1 MKITRSFVSGL
12 VLLLCLLPRPY
23 MAQQRSELDHLWGK
37 IEELEKVDQQGMSPL
52 MLELHEKAMLKQYME
67 LSTYL
72 DREIET
78 AAASRERI
86 RSSADA
92 VSSIDQQ
99 LRDLNKQRVQVAGRI
114 TILRTLL
121 GSVEEVAKVDTTV
134 PGERRS
140 TAESGRVVTRGQST
154 ALMNAV
160 GESASAPVA
169 VGANTGAAPISG
181 ATVAAST
188 ATAAPPQPCGPVATY
203 TDAPEILSDLATNS
217 AIAVINANDPDLA
230 VQAGTQMVL
239 YTLLDAASP
248 RSSQLIHGLEAYR
261 YIGETARTDKQL
273 GSSGDS
279 DGAVSAIE
287 KPGFAQLL
295 GFAIEHG
302 GIAKEND
309 GTNLTLSTSLYS
321 LYALGTED
329 TAKNYARAGI
339 LNRVGV
345 AATFAAQ
352 NKDNELANAR
362 RNNLSEWSAKVR
374 LFGDRSSRSPGFQ
387 KIFVEKIKPAIQAR
401 LRSLGRPM
409 EALATGNPAYSDL
422 EDAALDDLPD
432 QIRARM
438 ACPDYTAAGA
448 DLKQQILSAVILG
461 RLHTAV
467 YDPVHSHTFDLDAND
482 LGRIEQEFLPNIKEA
497 LDAYVLADAE
507 LKKVFDDLQKGP
519 LLTFAYTNHRIPTAS
534 DYSETKFLF
543 EQDKGLFAP
552 LKLIANVGASFYNR
566 PNRSLNQHKTR
577 DVSAALSFE
586 GTSASPFTEGENKSK
601 ITYSFVG
608 RYQRLFENRGVQGR
622 TADIGTLQFVTEVPL
637 FKGLSLPFSVTYSSA
652 TEEEKKQGF
661 RFNFGTRL
669 DMDKLFDLLKA
680 NSKL

>member
-1 MKITRSFVSGL
+1 MKITRSLTCGL
-12 VLLLCLLPRPY
+12 VVVLCLLPRPC
-23 MAQQRSELDHLWGK
+23 MAQQKTECDFLWEK
-37 IEELEKVDQQGMSPL
+37 IEELEKVDQEGMSPL

-67 LSTYL
+67 LSTCL
-72 DREIET
+72 DRQAGT
-78 AAASRERI
+78 
-86 RSSADA
+86 DA
-92 VSSIDQQ
+92 ISSIDQR
-99 LRDLNKQRVQVAGRI
+99 LRNLNKQKLQVAGRI

-121 GSVEEVAKVDTTV
+121 GSTEEIARVDTTAAATA
-134 PGERRS
+134 RRP
-140 TAESGRVVTRGQST
+140 TADSGQGVKNRPPTPASP
-154 ALMNAV
+154 NAV
-160 GESASAPVA
+160 GESASAA
-169 VGANTGAAPISG
+169 ANVSAPADATPAPAAPIQACG
-181 ATVAAST
+181 AI
-188 ATAAPPQPCGPVATY
+188 ATY
-203 TDAPEILSDLATNS
+203 ENPPEILSDLATNL
-217 AIAVINANDPDLA
+217 AAAVINGNNPDLA

-239 YTLLDAASP
+239 YTVLDAASP
-248 RSSQLIHGLEAYR
+248 RSSQLIHSLEAYQ

-279 DGAVSAIE
+279 EGAVSAIE

-302 GIAKEND
+302 GINKEND

-321 LYALGTED
+321 LYAVGTKD
-329 TAKNYARAGI
+329 TAENYARAGI

-345 AATFAAQ
+345 AATFAVDD
-352 NKDNELANAR
+352 KDNELANAR
-362 RNNLSEWSAKVR
+362 RNNLSQWSAKVR

-387 KIFVEKIKPAIQAR
+387 KIFAEKIKPAIQAR

-409 EALATGNPAYSDL
+409 EALATSNPKYNDL
-422 EDAALDDLPD
+422 EDAALNDLPG
-432 QIRARM
+432 QVKARM
-438 ACPDYTAAGA
+438 ACPDYVAADA
-448 DLKQQILSAVILG
+448 AQKQQILSQVILG
-461 RLHTAV
+461 RLHTTV
-467 YDPVHSHTFDLDAND
+467 YGPVNSHTFDLDAND

-497 LDAYVLADAE
+497 LDAYVLADSE
-507 LKKVFDDLQKGP
+507 LKKVFSDLQKGP

-552 LKLIANVGASFYNR
+552 LKLSANIGASFYNR
-566 PNRSLNQHKTR
+566 PNRLLNQQKTR
-577 DVSAALSFE
+577 DFFAALSFE
-586 GTSASPFTEGENKSK
+586 GTSDSPFTEAENKSK

-608 RYQRLFENRGVQGR
+608 RYQRLFENRGVRGR

-669 DMDKLFDLLKA
+669 DMDKLFDLLRA

>member
-1 MKITRSFVSGL
+1 
-12 VLLLCLLPRPY
+12 
-23 MAQQRSELDHLWGK
+23 MAQQKTELDLLWGK
-37 IEELEKVDQQGMSPL
+37 IEELEKVDQEGMSPL
-52 MLELHEKAMLKQYME
+52 MVEFHEKAMLKQYME
-67 LSTYL
+67 LSTCL

-78 AAASRERI
+78 AARQRI
-86 RSSADA
+86 QAGTDA
-92 VSSIDQQ
+92 VSSMDQR
-99 LRDLNKQRVQVAGRI
+99 LRNLNKQRLQVAGRI

-121 GSVEEVAKVDTTV
+121 GSTEEIARLDTTAA
-134 PGERRS
+134 GGRRP
-140 TAESGRVVTRGQST
+140 TADSAQGVRSRQT
-154 ALMNAV
+154 AASMNAV
-160 GESASAPVA
+160 GESASATVTVSAP
-169 VGANTGAAPISG
+169 TDAAPTTTAAS
-181 ATVAAST
+181 VAAST
-188 ATAAPPQPCGPVATY
+188 AGAPIQSCGPSVIY
-203 TDAPEILSDLATNS
+203 TNAPEILSDLATNL
-217 AIAVINANDPDLA
+217 AIAVINANDPDLS

-239 YTLLDAASP
+239 YTLLDAASA
-248 RSSQLIHGLEAYR
+248 RSSELIHGLEAYR

-295 GFAIEHG
+295 GFALEHG
-302 GIAKEND
+302 GITKEND

-321 LYALGTED
+321 LYALGTKD
-329 TAKNYARAGI
+329 TAENYARAGI

-345 AATFAAQ
+345 AATFAVD

-362 RNNLSEWSAKVR
+362 RNNLSQWSAKVR

-387 KIFVEKIKPAIQAR
+387 KMFAEKIKPAIQAR

-409 EALATGNPAYSDL
+409 EALATSNAGYNAL
-422 EDAALDDLPD
+422 EDAALTDLPN
-432 QIRARM
+432 QVRARM
-438 ACPDYTAAGA
+438 ACPDYIAADA
-448 DLKQQILSAVILG
+448 DQKQQILGAVILG

-467 YDPVHSHTFDLDAND
+467 YGPVHNHTFNLDAND

-497 LDAYVLADAE
+497 LDAYVLADTE
-507 LKKVFDDLQKGP
+507 LKNIFSDLQRGP

-552 LKLIANVGASFYNR
+552 LKLSTNVGVSFYNR
-566 PNRSLNQHKTR
+566 PNRSLNQQKTR
-577 DVSAALSFE
+577 DFSAALSFE
-586 GTSASPFTEGENKSK
+586 GASDSPFTEAENKSK

-608 RYQRLFENRGVQGR
+608 RYQRLFENRGVRGR
-622 TADIGTLQFVTEVPL
+622 TADIGTLQFITEVPL
-637 FKGLSLPFSVTYSSA
+637 FKGLSIPFSVTYSSA

-669 DMDKLFDLLKA
+669 DMDKLFDLLRA

>member
-1 MKITRSFVSGL
+1 MKITRSLICGL
-12 VLLLCLLPRPY
+12 VLCLCLLPRPC
-23 MAQQRSELDHLWGK
+23 MAQQKTELDLLWGK
-37 IEELEKVDQQGMSPL
+37 IEELEKVDQEGMSPL
-52 MLELHEKAMLKQYME
+52 MVEFHEKAMLKQYME
-67 LSTYL
+67 LSTCL

-78 AAASRERI
+78 AARQRI
-86 RSSADA
+86 QAGTDA
-92 VSSIDQQ
+92 VSSMDQR
-99 LRDLNKQRVQVAGRI
+99 LRNLNKQRLQVAGRI

-121 GSVEEVAKVDTTV
+121 GSTEEIARLDTTAA
-134 PGERRS
+134 GGRRP
-140 TAESGRVVTRGQST
+140 TADSAQGVRSRQT
-154 ALMNAV
+154 AASMNAV
-160 GESASAPVA
+160 GESASATVTVSAP
-169 VGANTGAAPISG
+169 TDAAPTTTAAS
-181 ATVAAST
+181 VAAST
-188 ATAAPPQPCGPVATY
+188 AGAPIQSCGPSVIY
-203 TDAPEILSDLATNS
+203 TNAPEILSDLATNL
-217 AIAVINANDPDLA
+217 AIAVINANDPDLS

-239 YTLLDAASP
+239 YTLLDAASA
-248 RSSQLIHGLEAYR
+248 RSSELIHGLEAYR

-295 GFAIEHG
+295 GFALEHG
-302 GIAKEND
+302 GITKEND

-321 LYALGTED
+321 LYALGTKD
-329 TAKNYARAGI
+329 TAENYARAGI

-345 AATFAAQ
+345 AATFAVD

-362 RNNLSEWSAKVR
+362 RNNLSQWSAKVR

-387 KIFVEKIKPAIQAR
+387 KMFAEKIKPAIQAR

-409 EALATGNPAYSDL
+409 EALATSNAGYNAL
-422 EDAALDDLPD
+422 EDAALTDLPN
-432 QIRARM
+432 QVRARM
-438 ACPDYTAAGA
+438 ACPDYIAADA
-448 DLKQQILSAVILG
+448 DQKQQILGAVILG

-467 YDPVHSHTFDLDAND
+467 YGPVHNHTFNLDAND

-497 LDAYVLADAE
+497 LDAYVLADTE
-507 LKKVFDDLQKGP
+507 LKNIFSDLQRGP

-552 LKLIANVGASFYNR
+552 LKLSTNVGVSFYNR
-566 PNRSLNQHKTR
+566 PNRSLNQQKTR
-577 DVSAALSFE
+577 DFSAALSFE
-586 GTSASPFTEGENKSK
+586 GASDSPFTEAENKSK

-608 RYQRLFENRGVQGR
+608 RYQRLFENRGVRGR
-622 TADIGTLQFVTEVPL
+622 TADIGTLQFITEVPL
-637 FKGLSLPFSVTYSSA
+637 FKGLSIPFSVTYSSA

-669 DMDKLFDLLKA
+669 DMDKLFDLLRA